1 MATPIMDDPV
11 AAHFARYD
19 AFVEEARTW
28 LGARA
33 DRFHWYYN
41 SSRVALVVLSVILP
55 SLSGNLFGDVGKWV
69 APYVALAIAA
79 VASLDGLL
87 KPGDN
92 WRHFRSYELA
102 LLRFQRVSQSRRAAL
117 ELESD
122 ADARRQRG
130 FALYREFVG
139 DIERLLESESR
150 LFFERQIQQLREPKD
165 GN

>member
-1 MATPIMDDPV
+1 MPTASMDDPIS
-11 AAHFARYD
+11 AHFARYD
-19 AFVEEARTW
+19 AFVEEVRTW

-55 SLSGNLFGDVGKWV
+55 SLSGNLFGHVGTCT
-69 APYVALAIAA
+69 APYVALVIAA
-79 VASLDGLL
+79 LASLDGLL

-122 ADARRQRG
+122 AHTRRQRG
-130 FALYREFVG
+130 FALYGEFV
-139 DIERLLESESR
+139 DEIEGLLESESR
-150 LFFERQIQQLREPKD
+150 LFFERQIQQLREPKNA
-165 GN
+165 G